1 MKNKKQKNIK
11 TLQTRN
17 SRMFVSA
24 GRLYHL
30 LVYLGYGMCMLQD
43 AEPPCQN
50 PYTVNAHVLEVEA
63 EQYSGITT
71 EMWPWTQRADPKLR
85 AQLQEQKK
93 KRDAAKIENRALKK
107 EVNQGKVDD
116 KEMKRIEKM
125 KRQAHDLEQENKKL
139 KSKKAALGL

>member
-17 SRMFVSA
+17 SRIFVSA

-30 LVYLGYGMCMLQD
+30 LVYLGYGMCMLED

-50 PYTVNAHVLEVEA
+50 PYTVNAHVLEVAA

-71 EMWPWTQRADPKLR
+71 EMWPWTQRANDNLR
-85 AQLQEQKK
+85 AQLQKHQKRRDEAK
-93 KRDAAKIENRALKK
+93 KENKGLKK
-107 EVNQGKVDD
+107 DVNQGKVDV
-116 KEMKRIEKM
+116 KEMKRIEK
-125 KRQAHDLEQENKKL
+125 
-139 KSKKAALGL
+139 